1 MRKTFKSSMLAGK
14 PQVGIRSQLC
24 SAIAAE
30 AIASCGYDYVYL
42 DMEHAPND
50 LMSVLHQAN
59 AIAAAGSH
67 TVVRLPGND
76 GLLIQRLL
84 DLGIDNLVIPMVE
97 SEGDAKSA
105 VAATRYP
112 PQGNRSAA
120 AVHRGNRFGIETDYI
135 ATIKDRICLIV
146 QVESR
151 RGLENAA
158 EIAAVDGIDGILFG
172 PADLAADLGHL
183 GSATHPDVVTAITQ
197 GIALV
202 RGAGKLA
209 GMSTADAVAAKDWF
223 EKGCCFVSIG
233 GDLQLLTR
241 GAQQL
246 LQPLQVMPGRRGD

>member
-1 MRKTFKSSMLAGK
+1 MPTTFKSSMLAGM

-24 SAIAAE
+24 SALAAQ
-30 AIASCGYDYVYL
+30 AIAVSGYDYVYI

-59 AIAAAGSH
+59 AIAAALSH

-97 SEGDAKSA
+97 TAADAKGA

-120 AVHRGNRFGIETDYI
+120 AVHRGNRFGVDTSYL
-135 ATIKDRICLIV
+135 ATIGERICLIV

-151 RGLENAA
+151 RGLENVT
-158 EIAAVDGIDGILFG
+158 EIAGVDGVDGILFG
-172 PADLAADLGHL
+172 PGDLAADLGHL
-183 GSATHPDVVTAITQ
+183 GAGTHPDVVAAIADGVKRVLAT
-197 GIALV
+197 
-202 RGAGKLA
+202 GKLA
-209 GMSTADAVAAKDWF
+209 GMSTSDAASAKDWF
-223 EKGCCFVSIG
+223 GRGCRFVSIG
-233 GDLQLLTR
+233 TDLQLLTR
-241 GAQQL
+241 SAQQL
-246 LQPLQVMPGRRGD
+246 LEPLQSIRGRP